1 MKNSIGNTV
10 TGKLEKMRSVT
21 LLPENSKFKQ
31 KKQWIEQNMKSEH
44 KSWIGTHKEEILVN
58 QPIKTRRL
66 MESANQ
72 NTPKQQIFL
81 IFFFLRKISMEA
93 HAVHRDWQSY
103 VTPAMDR
110 RSAIS

>member
-1 MKNSIGNTV
+1 
-10 TGKLEKMRSVT
+10 
-21 LLPENSKFKQ
+21 
-31 KKQWIEQNMKSEH
+31 MKSEH

-72 NTPKQQIFL
+72 NTPKQQFFL

-93 HAVHRDWQSY
+93 HAVHRDWSH
-103 VTPAMDR
+103 VTQRWTDV
-110 RSAIS
+110 